1 MTKPQQ
7 DDFDGFDSS
16 AGVMAFI
23 YSEDGAE
30 GLRALLAL
38 SACDQESLLRDVQ
51 ELTEVG
57 LPDVAA
63 IVAEVAANTPP
74 KQNPHPEDTAD
85 GRDWDRRHKQDFTGF
100 YLDDGRG

>member
-1 MTKPQQ
+1 MTEPQE

-16 AGVMAFI
+16 AGVMAFV

-30 GLRALLAL
+30 GLRTLLAL
-38 SACDQESLLRDVQ
+38 SASDQESLLRDVQ

-63 IVAEVAANTPP
+63 IVAEVAAQSPP
-74 KQNPHPEDTAD
+74 KQNPDAKDTANW
-85 GRDWDRRHKQDFTGF
+85 RDWNRRQKQDFTGF

>member
-1 MTKPQQ
+1 MTEPQE

-16 AGVMAFI
+16 AGIMAFV

-30 GLRALLAL
+30 GLQTLLAL
-38 SACDQESLLRDVQ
+38 SASDQESLLRDVQ
-51 ELTEVG
+51 ELSEVG

-63 IVAEVAANTPP
+63 IVAEAADDAPT
-74 KQNPHPEDTAD
+74 QSNPHPDGTANA
-85 GRDWDRRHKQDFTGF
+85 RDWNRRHKQDFTGF